1 LALAVGYEAGV
12 RTSVIPRLELAAA
25 AWKLDLES
33 ELVWVGD
40 EGVTEPRSA
49 TERMGFDFEA
59 RAEMLPWLFADLD
72 LTLSDAVF
80 TDNPGNADAVALAP
94 TFTLAGGLSARHKSG
109 IFGSLRVRH
118 LADRPATEDE
128 SLTAEGFTVVDFS
141 LAYRWRMLELRAD
154 MANLLNAEWRE
165 AQFAN
170 ESRLPG
176 EAAPVSD
183 IHFVPGTP
191 FQAQGTLRAYF

>member
-1 LALAVGYEAGV
+1 
-12 RTSVIPRLELAAA
+12 
-25 AWKLDLES
+25 
-33 ELVWVGD
+33 
-40 EGVTEPRSA
+40 
-49 TERMGFDFEA
+49 
-59 RAEMLPWLFADLD
+59 
-72 LTLSDAVF
+72 
-80 TDNPGNADAVALAP
+80 
-94 TFTLAGGLSARHKSG
+94 
-109 IFGSLRVRH
+109 